1 MALPDGLGDFGARHV
16 PDSYH
21 CDQHQIAL
29 LDFKHPLAILILE
42 VVVAGYFFV
51 GEAEGPQRILGHRV
65 DNTLYLVRVDD
76 VLISS
81 SGVVDVGAVVE
92 DHFGGSLG
100 EEVELAVE
108 LENH

>member
-1 MALPDGLGDFGARHV
+1 M
-16 PDSYH
+16 
-21 CDQHQIAL
+21 
-29 LDFKHPLAILILE
+29 
-42 VVVAGYFFV
+42 
-51 GEAEGPQRILGHRV
+51 

-81 SGVVDVGAVVE
+81 SGIVDVGAVVE

-100 EEVELAVE
+100 EEVELIVE